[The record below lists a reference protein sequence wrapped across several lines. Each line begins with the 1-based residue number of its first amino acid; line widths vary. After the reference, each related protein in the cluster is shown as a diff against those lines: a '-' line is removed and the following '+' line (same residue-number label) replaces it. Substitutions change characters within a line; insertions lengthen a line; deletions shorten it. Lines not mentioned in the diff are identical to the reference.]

1 MRRPTRCIPP
11 QAPLTLSLPIRTPQ
25 SSADA
30 GRRGKDPDS
39 LENLGGFVARGCS
52 RSARRYR
59 HPSADRRLHV
69 AVAPPTPCTLI
80 LSIFARSRDGGCVV
94 SKENDDKSEPAPE
107 VEPTRAETPPL
118 MAVSS
123 VAPTEDRYD
132 AALLDGLKF
141 IEEPSLTRRQDPLL
155 EIVKRIQIGDTA
167 EGVQA
172 LRHFMKLVDDSGER
186 NQLHRLAD
194 IESRQ
199 GNYLAVSG
207 TLTQFNGILA
217 AALGGALATLQLGS
231 LKFAFSAAL
240 VLHVLAAAVLC
251 WAARPM
257 ATKRE
262 PTPTMTYIGQVALV
276 VQTFLNYQRG
286 WRMTMLALLVTA
298 IAGALLG
305 LQILGISLPLSL
317 LFGA

>member
-1 MRRPTRCIPP
+1 M
-11 QAPLTLSLPIRTPQ
+11 
-25 SSADA
+25 
-30 GRRGKDPDS
+30 
-39 LENLGGFVARGCS
+39 
-52 RSARRYR
+52 
-59 HPSADRRLHV
+59 
-69 AVAPPTPCTLI
+69 
-80 LSIFARSRDGGCVV
+80 

-107 VEPTRAETPPL
+107 LEPTRVETPPL
-118 MAVSS
+118 MAIGS

-141 IEEPSLTRRQDPLL
+141 IEEPSLTRRQDPLI

-172 LRHFMKLVDDSGER
+172 LRDFMKVLDDSGER

-194 IESRQ
+194 MEARQ
-199 GNYLAVSG
+199 GTYLAASG

-231 LKFAFSAAL
+231 LKFVFTTAL

-305 LQILGISLPLSL
+305 LQILGISLPLSR